1 MTGRM
6 ITFDLAPRAFADL
19 IVRHLG
25 QKAAV
30 AGRLVRDI
38 YGRLSFVTDQNLQQ
52 DSERALRDGAVG
64 CLGAYGQPGPYLIT
78 SMADDQDR
86 FARLAA
92 EPAIMILLDAAD
104 SDGVTLRLLDRR
116 LSGDEWLIQP
126 KALIEPP
133 PRLVFYSVKGGV
145 GRSTALAV
153 AAADLAARGSNV
165 LVLDMDLE
173 APGIGG
179 MLLPEDALPDFGV
192 VDWFAA
198 VAVGT
203 DAASLVPDM
212 VGQSSFTD
220 GRAVVDVVPAHG
232 RDPGDYLGKLAR
244 VLAPGSAGKAFAG
257 QGFAAKT
264 RALIEA
270 LVARR
275 QYDAVLIDA
284 RAGLHESSAGL
295 LLGLG
300 AAVFV
305 FGVDTSQTFDDLGLL
320 AAALHHAFE
329 PQNRGA
335 DLRGDFRMVHAKAPR
350 DAKDRES
357 FIQMSWDTWSGTLY
371 DDLPAEAEPSPDAFV
386 FDVNDRDAPHYPLAI
401 IGDPGYDRFD
411 PRTKRY
417 QISAQAYQPVFGGFL
432 AGLHRRLDTTP

>member
-1 MTGRM
+1 MERDM
-6 ITFDLAPRAFADL
+6 TFDAAPQAFASL
-19 IVRHLG
+19 IVAHLG
-25 QKAAV
+25 REIAV
-30 AGRLVRDI
+30 SGRLVRDI
-38 YGRLSFVTDQNLQQ
+38 YGRLSFVTDQRPPQQ
-52 DSERALRDGAVG
+52 AEGALREAAIGR
-64 CLGAYGQPGPYLIT
+64 LGAYGQPASYLIV
-78 SMADDQDR
+78 SMAEDPER
-86 FARLAA
+86 FARLAS
-92 EPAIMILLDAAD
+92 EPAIMVLVDGSDA
-104 SDGVTLRLLDRR
+104 DGAALRLLDRR
-116 LSGDEWLIQP
+116 LSGDEWLLRP
-126 KALIEPP
+126 EPLIETP

-179 MLLPEDALPDFGV
+179 MLLPEDAMPDFGV

-198 VAVGT
+198 VAAGA
-203 DAASLVPDM
+203 DASALVPDM

-220 GRAVVDVVPAHG
+220 AGAVVDVVPAHG
-232 RDPGDYLGKLAR
+232 RDPRDYLGKLAR
-244 VLAPGSAGKAFAG
+244 VFAPGSAGKTFAG

-275 QYDAVLIDA
+275 QYDVVLIDA

-320 AAALHHAFE
+320 AAALHHAFARE
-329 PQNRGA
+329 NQGA

-350 DAKDRES
+350 DAEDRDP
-357 FIQMSWDTWSGTLY
+357 FIQKSWDTWSRTLY
-371 DDLPAEAEPSPDAFV
+371 DDLPAEAEPSADAFV
-386 FDVNDRDAPHYPLAI
+386 FDVNDRDAPHYPLEI

-411 PRTKRY
+411 PRTKRD
-417 QISAQAYQPVFGGFL
+417 QISAQAYQPIFGGFL
-432 AGLHRRLDTTP
+432 AGLHRRLGTTP